1 MNMKDLITRK
11 NITMTALK
19 NSKKKHI
26 VEMEEYIAKLDFL
39 KDEDQHLNQ
48 KIKEKTEELRNME
61 QKFSERKGEKQKIEN
76 NAVYQFHAN
85 RSHLRV

>member
-1 MNMKDLITRK
+1 
-11 NITMTALK
+11 
-19 NSKKKHI
+19 
-26 VEMEEYIAKLDFL
+26 MEEYIAKLDFL

-61 QKFSERKGEKQKIEN
+61 QKFSEKKGEKQKIEN
-76 NAVYQFHAN
+76 NAVYQFHAEHK